1 MTEYSPDKTG
11 KYPRIFPNFQ
21 NCTRGLEDLKDI
33 NGVKRNRVTGIFSFI
48 FFLMVNIFLDNNRKK
63 IEDGDG
69 DEDED
74 EIYTKYKHV

>member
-1 MTEYSPDKTG
+1 MEAVVY
-11 KYPRIFPNFQ
+11 IF
-21 NCTRGLEDLKDI
+21 R
-33 NGVKRNRVTGIFSFI
+33 NGVTRNRVTGIFSCI

>member
-1 MTEYSPDKTG
+1 
-11 KYPRIFPNFQ
+11 
-21 NCTRGLEDLKDI
+21 
-33 NGVKRNRVTGIFSFI
+33 
-48 FFLMVNIFLDNNRKK
+48 MVNIFLDNNRKK